1 MLIVVKA
8 LIIVKFLLADLVVL
22 IKKLTGWPLPI
33 ATHLLL
39 YRREVVREEK
49 LRSASIRLSESLQ
62 MTGPVVTPGSQVSHL
77 QLLNDSVYFAQRPLI
92 AAGWSSAATRWQAA
106 RHCQRPVVALSA
118 IFSAHTSIAPWP
130 GYLPGSTWRSPAAY

>member
-39 YRREVVREEK
+39 YMREVVREEN
-49 LRSASIRLSESLQ
+49 LFSSFTRLTEFLQ
-62 MTGPVVTPGSQVSHL
+62 MTGPAAITGSQVYR
-77 QLLNDSVYFAQRPLI
+77 LLLSNDSVYSALI
-92 AAGWSSAATRWQAA
+92 LLRAAGWSSAATRWQVA
-106 RHCQRPVVALSA
+106 RPHSPATVWSA
-118 IFSAHTSIAPWP
+118 VFSAHTSIAPWP
-130 GYLPGSTWRSPAAY
+130 GCLLSAIWRRLAAY